1 MLSAPIIG
9 ALKSVRDRSQLFFSV
24 LPPGDGRFAFDN
36 RREFLEEN
44 GDEFLALQQSLER
57 LGAELQNLPSKAEE
71 IFTFSRRARELQVQ
85 LGFLMESE
93 NHNTVFW
100 IERRGSRGGNLPGRR
115 SGNVYLQATPIDV
128 APILKST
135 LFDQLETAVLTSA
148 TLAVS
153 GGVGL

>member
-1 MLSAPIIG
+1 MDDLVRDVEISLTRNKMLSSSIIG

-24 LPPGDGRFAFDN
+24 LPAGDGRFAFDN

-93 NHNTVFW
+93 DLNTVFW
-100 IERRGSRGGNLPGRR
+100 IERRGRNFSPQRHRDTE
-115 SGNVYLQATPIDV
+115 Q
-128 APILKST
+128 LK
-135 LFDQLETAVLTSA
+135 
-148 TLAVS
+148 
-153 GGVGL
+153 GKR